1 VRIIDAGDACLILEL
16 EARVDPEIND
26 ACIAISDRLVGL
38 GIAGV
43 RDVVP
48 TYHTVAVH
56 VDPLRVDRTAL
67 ATQLERLAASPPKAR
82 TARRTSHE
90 IPVCYG
96 DDFGPDLGDVARF
109 GGCQEDE
116 VVRLHCAPLYHV
128 YMMGFLPGF
137 AYLGSVPE
145 PIRMGR
151 LDTPR
156 LRVQAGSVAIAGL
169 QTGIYPLD
177 APGGWRVIGRTWIKP
192 FDPQRHDPW
201 LFRAGDSVRFVPVS
215 RTAYLDA
222 VAGEPNRA
230 SR

>member
-1 VRIIDAGDACLILEL
+1 VRIIDAGDSCLILEL
-16 EARVDPEIND
+16 EARVDPDIND
-26 ACIAISDRLVGL
+26 ACIAIADRLVGL
-38 GIAGV
+38 GLTGV

-56 VDPLRVDRTAL
+56 LDPLRVDRTAL
-67 ATQLERLAASPPKAR
+67 ATELEHLAASPHEAR
-82 TARRTSHE
+82 AGRQTGHE

-96 DDFGPDLGDVARF
+96 DEFGPDLADVARF
-109 GGCQEDE
+109 GACGEDE
-116 VVRLHCAPLYHV
+116 VVRLHCAPTYHV

-145 PIRMGR
+145 QIRMGR

-192 FDPQRHDPW
+192 FDPQRRDPW

-215 RTAYLDA
+215 RAAYLGA
-222 VAGEPNRA
+222 LVGEPNRA
-230 SR
+230 SP

>member
-26 ACIAISDRLVGL
+26 ACIVIADRLIGL
-38 GIAGV
+38 GMPGV

-56 VDPLRVDRTAL
+56 VDPLRIDRAAL
-67 ATQLERLAASPPKAR
+67 ATQLEQLAASPHEAR
-82 TARRTSHE
+82 TARRARHE

-96 DDFGPDLGDVARF
+96 DEFGPDLVDVARF
-109 GGCQEDE
+109 SGCQEDD
-116 VVRLHCAPLYHV
+116 VVRLHCTPTYRV

-151 LDTPR
+151 LETPR
-156 LRVQAGSVAIAGL
+156 LRVQAGSVATAGL

-177 APGGWRVIGRTWIKP
+177 APGGWRVIGRTSVRP
-192 FDPQRHDPW
+192 FDPARPDPW
-201 LFRAGDSVRFVPVS
+201 LFRAGDTVRFVPVS

-222 VAGEPNRA
+222 LAGEPNRA